1 MPSSLNTAIISSISD
16 LFINLS
22 AGRLGAIIIISP
34 FLNKDNKLSISLL
47 IADTVFAIMSLVI
60 AINLRN
66 V

>member
-1 MPSSLNTAIISSISD
+1 MRSRICPSSISD

-22 AGRLGAIIIISP
+22 AGWLGAIIIISP
-34 FLNKDNKLSISLL
+34 FLNKDNKLSTSLL

-66 V
+66 I